1 MQIDSR
7 QLAAFDAVLRE
18 GSFEAAARVLHVTP
32 SAVSQRIK
40 ALEERLG
47 QVLVQRGVPCVAA
60 PAGAALQRHA
70 QQLRLLEAEALQS
83 FGLGQAGGSHQSLP
97 LAVAVNADSL
107 ATWFLPALAR
117 LAEDQAVRFE
127 MHVEDQDHS
136 GDLLRQGRV
145 MAAVTADPSPV
156 QGCRAEE
163 LGAMCY
169 RAVASPAFMAR
180 HFAHGVDAAA
190 LARAP
195 CLVYGPKDALQA
207 RYLAAIT
214 PAGGLNPPEHRVP
227 STHGFLQATLVG
239 LGWGMNPHDLVAGPL
254 ARGELVELVP
264 GRTLDVIL
272 HWQHWRLDSP
282 VLEALT
288 TQVRRAARESLG
300 PVPPRSPLA
309 ASG

>member
-18 GSFEAAARVLHVTP
+18 GSFEAAARALHVTP

-47 QVLVQRGVPCVAA
+47 QVLVQRGVPCLAA

-83 FGLGQAGGSHQSLP
+83 FGLAQTAGGAPGLP
-97 LAVAVNADSL
+97 LAIAVNADSL

-117 LAEDQAVRFE
+117 LAESQAVRFE
-127 MHVEDQDHS
+127 LHVEDQDHS
-136 GDLLRQGRV
+136 GALLRQGRV
-145 MAAVTADPSPV
+145 MAAVTADPLPV
-156 QGCRAEE
+156 QGCRAEP
-163 LGAMCY
+163 LGAMRY
-169 RAVASPAFMAR
+169 RAVASPSFMAR
-180 HFAHGVDAAA
+180 HFQGGVGAAT

-207 RYLAAIT
+207 RYL
-214 PAGGLNPPEHRVP
+214 GLLGLGAEMDPPQHAVP
-227 STHGFLQATLVG
+227 STHGFLQAALLG

-264 GRTLDVIL
+264 GRSLEVAL

-282 VLEALT
+282 VLLALT
-288 TQVRRAARESLG
+288 GEVRRAARAALGDAKDG
-300 PVPPRSPLA
+300 PVRA
-309 ASG
+309 